1 MMNDTMM
8 NGTEM
13 ANDTIAEMPEEMAGD
28 DGRRKLM
35 DLEGL
40 QDSVQGVVDNA
51 KDIGMNV
58 VDKGKEIAG
67 DVQERVNNTVTN
79 LASTLNETAAR
90 VNETVQTGV
99 DRVNEFIGN
108 VSGSGDAENDTMM
121 NGTEMANDTIAEM
134 PEEMAGDD
142 GRRKLM
148 EMMEEM
154 ANATDAIGEM
164 NMTMNA
170 TMNATDEANSTTEED
185 HDHDHD
191 HDDGEKEESGDDGR
205 RKLMEM
211 MDEMANA
218 TDAIGAMNM
227 TDDANATMP
236 EEMAGDDDGRRKL
249 MDVLSGV

>member
-1 MMNDTMM
+1 M
-8 NGTEM
+8 G
-13 ANDTIAEMPEEMAGD
+13 
-28 DGRRKLM
+28 
-35 DLEGL
+35 
-40 QDSVQGVVDNA
+40 
-51 KDIGMNV
+51 
-58 VDKGKEIAG
+58 
-67 DVQERVNNTVTN
+67 
-79 LASTLNETAAR
+79 
-90 VNETVQTGV
+90 GV

-191 HDDGEKEESGDDGR
+191 HDHGEKEESGDEGR

-211 MDEMANA
+211 MEDMANA
-218 TDAIGAMNM
+218 TNAIGEMNMTMNATDAMNM
-227 TDDANATMP
+227 TDDAMNATMP
-236 EEMAGDDDGRRKL
+236 EEMAGDDGRRL
-249 MDVLSGV
+249 

>member
-1 MMNDTMM
+1 MNDTMM

-108 VSGSGDAENDTMM
+108 VSGSGDAETDTMM
-121 NGTEMANDTIAEM
+121 NGTEMSNDTIAEM

-170 TMNATDEANSTTEED
+170 AD
-185 HDHDHD
+185 
-191 HDDGEKEESGDDGR
+191 
-205 RKLMEM
+205 
-211 MDEMANA
+211 
-218 TDAIGAMNM
+218 AMNM

-236 EEMAGDDDGRRKL
+236 EEMAGD
-249 MDVLSGV
+249 